1 MQILL
6 LEIRKILNWRI
17 LLVVAFVNLILYY
30 FLIDFNIKHFPNGRP
45 SLDSYRI
52 GAEMVK
58 NYGPVMDVSEKG
70 DFKKKYEEEVQ
81 KADEFIQS
89 YDDFNKVGVQSY
101 EDFVNMDR
109 NNEAQMKLR
118 DKIVFEEEVD
128 LFWEL
133 QERERLLEFHQD
145 QEMIIENEINRAD
158 SIGQKHL
165 VELKKTGQFDLY
177 PEVSLM
183 NFKDII
189 MNIAIAVLISVVLV
203 ISPIFLSDR
212 TRNIVDLQYT
222 SNIGR
227 SIFKKKLIAGL
238 ISTFVVITGLLAI
251 YLCLYS
257 LNNPSIFFEVPV
269 NSFIGGVS
277 WYNLTF
283 FQYIVLST
291 IAIYVLGSLLTFVS
305 LGVSNLVPSY
315 IALIGIQVPII
326 LALLLFGLK
335 YLLNLIISMWL
346 PIWLV
351 PACYIALNI
360 IVIGSI
366 VFLWK
371 REKKLDIVL

>member
-6 LEIRKILNWRI
+6 LEIRKILNWKI
-17 LLVVAFVNLILYY
+17 LLVLAFVNLILYY

-45 SLDSYRI
+45 ALDSYRI

-58 NYGPVMDVSEKG
+58 NYGPEMDESEKAN
-70 DFKKKYEEEVQ
+70 FRKKYEEEVR
-81 KADEFIQS
+81 KADEFFQS
-89 YDDFNKVGVQSY
+89 REDFKKVGVQSY
-101 EDFVNMDR
+101 EEFENMDR
-109 NNEAQMKLR
+109 SNEVQMKLR
-118 DKIVFEEEVD
+118 EKVIFGEEVD

-145 QEMIIENEINRAD
+145 QEMIINNEINRAD

-165 VELKKTGQFDLY
+165 ITLKRTGQFDLY

-189 MNIAIAVLISVVLV
+189 TNIAIAVLISVVLV

-212 TRNIVDLQYT
+212 TRNLVDLQYT
-222 SNIGR
+222 SKIGR
-227 SIFKKKLIAGL
+227 SIFMRKLAAGL
-238 ISTFVVITGLLAI
+238 ISAFIVMTGLLAI
-251 YLCLYS
+251 YLSIYS
-257 LNNPSIFFEVPV
+257 LNNPSIFFEVPL
-269 NSFIGGVS
+269 NSFIGGGS

-283 FQYIVLST
+283 FQYILLST
-291 IAIYVLGSLLTFVS
+291 LAIYVLGFLLTLVS
-305 LGVSNLVPSY
+305 MGISNIVPSF

-326 LALLLFGLK
+326 LALLIFGIR

-351 PACYIALNI
+351 PACYIALI
-360 IVIGSI
+360 GIVIGSV
-366 VFLWK
+366 VFIWN